1 MPVNSDVLSVSAL
14 VALLQDVVEDNFVQ
28 VLVEGEIAN
37 FATPASGHWYFTLK
51 DETAQMR
58 AVMFRAQNRLS
69 PFRPDRGMKVLCRG
83 RLSVYSQRG
92 EVQLIVESMEP
103 SGLGSLQLAFE
114 QLKDRLAA
122 EGLFA
127 QEHKRS
133 LPPFPATVGV
143 VTSATGAAIHDILNV
158 LRRRSA
164 GVRVLIGPVKVQ
176 GEGAAGEIAAAIA
189 EMNLH
194 DEADVLIVGRG
205 GGGIE
210 DLWAFNEEVVA
221 RAIYASR
228 IPVIS
233 AVGHEVD
240 TTIADYVADLRA
252 PTPSAAAELVVKER
266 LALENH
272 LDHLTMRMASQIRSR
287 VQRLRD
293 RLDAM
298 RAVLRSPVEK
308 IDLARQRREDLERR
322 LNRAVLTK
330 IGNLRQLLGMHSS
343 RLDALSPLKV
353 LGRGYSI
360 AFDERDG
367 TVVRDAAVVQ
377 TGQRLRLRFA
387 RGQCR
392 VVVEATETEE

>member
-1 MPVNSDVLSVSAL
+1 MTVNSDVLSVSAL

-58 AVMFRAQNRLS
+58 AVMFRTQNRLL
-69 PFRPDRGMKVLCRG
+69 PFRPESGMKVLCRG
-83 RLSVYSQRG
+83 RMSVYLQRG
-92 EVQLIVESMEP
+92 EVQLVLEGMEP

-114 QLKDRLAA
+114 QLRKRLDA

-127 QEHKRS
+127 PEHKRP

-164 GVRVLIGPVKVQ
+164 GVRVLIRPVKVQ
-176 GEGAAGEIAAAIA
+176 GEGAAGEIAAGIA
-189 EMNLH
+189 EMNQH
-194 DEADVLIVGRG
+194 GQADVLIVGRG

-210 DLWAFNEEVVA
+210 DLWAFNEETVA
-221 RAIYASR
+221 RAIYESQ

-272 LDHLTMRMASQIRSR
+272 LDHLTMRMASQMRSR
-287 VQRLRD
+287 VQRLKD

-298 RAVLRSPVEK
+298 RAVLRSPAEK
-308 IDLARQRREDLERR
+308 IDLARQHREDLERR

-330 IGNLRQLLGMHSS
+330 IGSLRQLLGMHSS

-367 TVVRDAAVVQ
+367 TVVRNAAAVQ

-392 VVVEATETEE
+392 VVVEATETED

>member
-1 MPVNSDVLSVSAL
+1 MPVNSDILSVSAL

-28 VLVEGEIAN
+28 LLVEGEIAN

-58 AVMFRAQNRLS
+58 AVMFRTQSRLL

-83 RLSVYSQRG
+83 RMSVYSQRG

-103 SGLGSLQLAFE
+103 SGIGSLQVAFE

-127 QEHKRS
+127 PEHKS
-133 LPPFPATVGV
+133 PLPPFPATVGV

-164 GVRVLIGPVKVQ
+164 GIRVLIRPVKVQ
-176 GEGAAGEIAAAIA
+176 GDGAAEEIAAAIA

-210 DLWAFNEEVVA
+210 DLWAFNEEAVA
-221 RAIYASR
+221 RAIYASQ

-272 LDHLTMRMASQIRSR
+272 LDHLTMRMASQMRSR
-287 VQRLRD
+287 VQRLKD

-308 IDLARQRREDLERR
+308 IDLARQHREDLERR

-330 IGNLRQLLGMHSS
+330 ISNLRQLLGMQAS

-367 TVVRDAAVVQ
+367 SVVRDAAAVQ

-387 RGQCR
+387 RGRCH
-392 VVVEATETEE
+392 VVVEAIESED